1 MIADG
6 KVEVIKM
13 FKDFFNRNSKK
24 KKYVTVQDA
33 KQNEVPEGI
42 MTKCPNCKK
51 IMYTKELTE
60 NLNVCFNCD
69 HHIQLSA
76 YGRIEAIADNGTF
89 EEFDKGMTSANP
101 LNFPGY
107 EEKVEKDQEK
117 TGLNEAIV
125 TGTAE
130 LNGIKFGIGVMDP
143 RFRMGSMGSVVG
155 EKICRIVDHCTEERL
170 PFVLFT
176 ASGGARMQEGIISLM
191 QMAKTSVS
199 LEKHSDAGLLFIS
212 YMTHPTT
219 GGVSASFASVGDIN
233 LAEPKALIGFA
244 GRRVIEQTINEKL
257 PDDFQTAEFLL
268 EHGQLDKVVHRSEMK
283 KTLATLFDMHREVK
297 K

>member
-1 MIADG
+1 
-6 KVEVIKM
+6 M

-24 KKYVTVQDA
+24 KKYVTVQDS
-33 KQNEVPEGI
+33 KQNDVPEGI

-69 HHIQLSA
+69 HHIPLSA
-76 YGRIEAIADNGTF
+76 YSRIEAISDEGTF
-89 EEFDKGMTSANP
+89 NEFDKGMTSANP

-107 EEKVEKDQEK
+107 EEKLEKDQTK
-117 TGLNEAIV
+117 TGLNEAVV
-125 TGTAE
+125 TGTAT
-130 LNGIKFGIGVMDP
+130 LNGIRFGVGVMDS

-155 EKICRIVDHCTEERL
+155 EKICRIVDYCTEHRL

-199 LEKHSDAGLLFIS
+199 LEKHSDAGLLFVS

-219 GGVSASFASVGDIN
+219 GGVSASFASIGDIN

-257 PDDFQTAEFLL
+257 PEDFQTAEFLL
-268 EHGQLDKVVHRSEMK
+268 EHGQLDKVVHRSQMRE
-283 KTLATLFDMHREVK
+283 TLAQIFEMHREVK
-297 K
+297 S

>member
-1 MIADG
+1 
-6 KVEVIKM
+6 M

-24 KKYVTVQDA
+24 KKYVTVQDS

-199 LEKHSDAGLLFIS
+199 LEK
-212 YMTHPTT
+212 
-219 GGVSASFASVGDIN
+219 
-233 LAEPKALIGFA
+233 
-244 GRRVIEQTINEKL
+244 
-257 PDDFQTAEFLL
+257 
-268 EHGQLDKVVHRSEMK
+268 
-283 KTLATLFDMHREVK
+283 
-297 K
+297 

>member
-1 MIADG
+1 
-6 KVEVIKM
+6 M

-24 KKYVTVQDA
+24 KKYVTVQDS
-33 KQNEVPEGI
+33 KQNDVPEGI

-69 HHIQLSA
+69 HHIPLSA
-76 YGRIEAIADNGTF
+76 YSRIEAISDEGTF
-89 EEFDKGMTSANP
+89 NEFDKGMTSANP

-107 EEKVEKDQEK
+107 EEKLEKDQTK
-117 TGLNEAIV
+117 TGLNEAVV
-125 TGTAE
+125 TGTAT
-130 LNGIKFGIGVMDP
+130 LNGIRFGVGVMDS

-155 EKICRIVDHCTEERL
+155 EKICRIVDYCTQHRL

-257 PDDFQTAEFLL
+257 PEDFQTAEFLL
-268 EHGQLDKVVHRSEMK
+268 EHGQLDKVVHRSQMRE
-283 KTLATLFDMHREVK
+283 TLAQIFEMHREVK
-297 K
+297 S

>member
-1 MIADG
+1 
-6 KVEVIKM
+6 M

-24 KKYVTVQDA
+24 KKYVTVQDS
-33 KQNEVPEGI
+33 KQNDVPEGI

-69 HHIQLSA
+69 HHIPLSA
-76 YGRIEAIADNGTF
+76 HSRIEAISDEGSF
-89 EEFDKGMTSANP
+89 IEFDKGMTSANP

-107 EEKVEKDQEK
+107 EEKVEKDQAK
-117 TGLNEAIV
+117 TGLNEAVV
-125 TGTAE
+125 TGTAKINSIE
-130 LNGIKFGIGVMDP
+130 FGVGVMDS

-155 EKICRIVDHCTEERL
+155 EKICRVVDYCTEHRL

-199 LEKHSDAGLLFIS
+199 LEKHSEAGLLFIS

-283 KTLATLFDMHREVK
+283 QTLAQLLEMHCEVK
-297 K
+297 S

>member
-1 MIADG
+1 
-6 KVEVIKM
+6 M

-24 KKYVTVQDA
+24 KKYITVQDS

-42 MTKCPNCKK
+42 MTKCPSCKK
-51 IMYTKELTE
+51 IMYTKELIG

-69 HHIQLSA
+69 HHLQLSA
-76 YGRIEAIADNGTF
+76 YSRIEAISDEGTF

-107 EEKVEKDQEK
+107 EEKIDKDQEK

-130 LNGIKFGIGVMDP
+130 LNGIKYGVGVMDS

-155 EKICRIVDHCTEERL
+155 EKICRIINYCTEHRL

-191 QMAKTSVS
+191 QMAKTSVA
-199 LEKHSDAGLLFIS
+199 LEKHAAANLLFIS

-233 LAEPKALIGFA
+233 LAEPRALIGFA

-257 PDDFQTAEFLL
+257 PEDFQTAEFLL
-268 EHGQLDKVVHRSEMK
+268 EHGQLDKVVHRSDMK
-283 KTLATLFDMHREVK
+283 QTLATLFEMHSGVNQ
-297 K
+297 

>member
-1 MIADG
+1 
-6 KVEVIKM
+6 M

-24 KKYVTVQDA
+24 KKYVTVQDS
-33 KQNEVPEGI
+33 KQNDVPEGI

-69 HHIQLSA
+69 HHIPLSA
-76 YGRIEAIADNGTF
+76 HSRIEAISDEGSF
-89 EEFDKGMTSANP
+89 IEFDKGMTSANP

-107 EEKVEKDQEK
+107 EEKVEKDQAK
-117 TGLNEAIV
+117 TGLNEAVV
-125 TGTAE
+125 TGTAKI
-130 LNGIKFGIGVMDP
+130 NGIEYGVGVMDS

-155 EKICRIVDHCTEERL
+155 EKICRVVDYCTEHRL

-199 LEKHSDAGLLFIS
+199 LEKHSEAGLLFIS

-283 KTLATLFDMHREVK
+283 QTLAQLLEMHCEVK
-297 K
+297 S